1 MLTHVSALLGDQL
14 YPDIIRIGSTVAL
27 NQLQVQLETSI
38 QNFMPASVH
47 DMSQRKAIQVLR
59 MDQKVKVI
67 NLLLNITQ
75 KRIK

>member
-1 MLTHVSALLGDQL
+1 
-14 YPDIIRIGSTVAL
+14 VAL